1 MQPPLVA
8 NLVLDLLLVLTAGL
22 VSGIICKRLGI
33 SMLVGYLVAGAVI
46 GHGGANL
53 MPREAQELEYLA
65 RAGALLLL
73 FSIGIEFSLEELM
86 RLSRYFFVGGSVQ
99 MVLVA
104 VPVVA
109 AEMLLGMDAKPA
121 ILIGTATALS
131 STVLVFKALE
141 EWGQASSPH
150 GRRAVGIL
158 LFQDVALVPLMLLVP
173 LLTGAG
179 EGPTAGIF
187 ELLAVKSAFFVAI
200 VLGLR
205 AAITRWGVPL
215 LAGFRSVELVVLFAM
230 TVLGGA
236 CLGAYWIGLPPAL
249 GALAAGVMLAGNR
262 LSGQIDA
269 LILPYRETF
278 AVVFFVSLGTLMRLD
293 LLVHDPIVPVVGL
306 VVVIGL
312 KTVAAA
318 GALRLL
324 GLSWRASLGMG
335 LGLAQLGELSFVLLL
350 EGANQ
355 NVLSPLVYNRMLF
368 IALGTLIATPELLKR
383 GLRWAE
389 ASAQAGNDPVEARQ
403 RFGRR
408 VSTALVVGAGP
419 IGGQIASQ
427 LEISGIDVCLID
439 FSPVNLHPFAQQ
451 GFATVAG
458 DAADPETLEHADVT
472 HCRLVVITV
481 PDDTVARQIVLAVR
495 ESNRDAAVLVRCRY
509 QTNAVGIRR
518 AGADAVVSEESV
530 ASTAML
536 RLVEQAK
543 QVPRT
548 AR

>member
-306 VVVIGL
+306 VVVIAL
-312 KTVAAA
+312 KTLSAA

-324 GLSWRASLGMG
+324 GLSWHASLGMG

-350 EGANQ
+350 EGANH
-355 NVLSPLVYNRMLF
+355 NVLSPVVYNRMLF

-389 ASAQAGNDPVEARQ
+389 ESLQAGNDPVEGRP

-408 VSTALVVGAGP
+408 VSSALVVGAGP

-427 LEISGIDVCLID
+427 LEISGVDVCLID

-458 DAADPETLEHADVT
+458 DAADSETLEHADAK

-495 ESNRDAAVLVRCRY
+495 ELNRHAAVLVRCRY
-509 QTNAVGIRR
+509 QTNAVGIHR

-536 RLVEQAK
+536 CLVEQAK